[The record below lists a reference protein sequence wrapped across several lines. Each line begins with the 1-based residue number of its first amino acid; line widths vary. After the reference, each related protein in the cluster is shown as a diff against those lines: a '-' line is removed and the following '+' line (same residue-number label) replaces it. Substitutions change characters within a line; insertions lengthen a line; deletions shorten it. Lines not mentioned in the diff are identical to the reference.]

1 MKELLKQRKVQ
12 LGIAGVAAVA
22 VIGGGYAI
30 YEANKVSIDYV
41 LNDNVVEYG
50 EDQSKID
57 WLKRSTTNGNKITA
71 SNFDIKKVGQ
81 TDVVFLVC
89 VDDKCAEYTQKVE
102 IKDTKKPVIKLK
114 KDKVEISVSDKFDPA
129 SNIESV
135 KDTVDG
141 DIKKSD
147 DKKLT
152 KNGYIITSDVDT
164 KKAGSYSVKVTA
176 YDVNGNKEEN
186 SYKVTVKEKP
196 EEPKTSQNQTPQ
208 QTSQA
213 THTPPTTPTQGSN
226 SIPPSNSG
234 TTNTNKPQENNQP
247 HVHSGKPVGG
257 MYFDDPDKLDEWAV
271 QYRKEQVRN
280 GIDIGAAYG
289 VSRCSCGMY
298 YINMFY

>member
-1 MKELLKQRKVQ
+1 MEIKALLKQRKVQ
-12 LGIAGVAAVA
+12 LGIVGVSVVA

-71 SNFDIKKVGQ
+71 SSFDIKKVGQ
-81 TDVVFLVC
+81 TDVIFLVC
-89 VDDKCAEYTQKVE
+89 VDDKCAEYTHKVE

-135 KDTVDG
+135 KDPVDG

-176 YDVNGNKEEN
+176 YDVNGNKAEKE
-186 SYKVTVKEKP
+186 YAVTVKEKP
-196 EEPKTSQNQTPQ
+196 EEPKPSQNQTP
-208 QTSQA
+208 
-213 THTPPTTPTQGSN
+213 
-226 SIPPSNSG
+226 
-234 TTNTNKPQENNQP
+234 
-247 HVHSGKPVGG
+247 
-257 MYFDDPDKLDEWAV
+257 
-271 QYRKEQVRN
+271 
-280 GIDIGAAYG
+280 
-289 VSRCSCGMY
+289 
-298 YINMFY
+298 